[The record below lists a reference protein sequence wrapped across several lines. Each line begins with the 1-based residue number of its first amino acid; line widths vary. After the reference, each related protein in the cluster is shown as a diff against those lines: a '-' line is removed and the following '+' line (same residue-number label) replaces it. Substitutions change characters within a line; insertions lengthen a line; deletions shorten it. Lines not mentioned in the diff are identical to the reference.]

1 MKKVTGCLLAALC
14 AGCALLSCAEQKM
27 CMPAEASEMTFRDAP
42 ADYLIASN
50 FRNIHMVQLE
60 MKDECVVSDVKRII
74 DTDGKVFVLTSDNEI
89 FCFDRSTGKYLSTI
103 GSVGEGPGEY
113 VDATDIFYDERE
125 KRICVLDCTKNAIHA
140 YTLDGKYNGDRT
152 PGQGGDAIAA
162 LSWAICAER
171 SADGSLM
178 IASQMTGG
186 YPSND
191 YAYTVV
197 RPDGTL
203 SSMDAFA
210 PVKVEDYAMPFA
222 TRSIAVCEDG
232 LRFFKFLNDTIFTLK
247 DGEAV
252 PYCRLNTGRSM
263 PPKDVVAKMG
273 SYKETNLY
281 NLYKSSGYAMTF
293 REMYE
298 CGNLIAIV
306 PELYMMTGGYFW
318 IDKERQEGIHIL
330 ATGDFGDECFRFLQ
344 GQSIIRLV
352 GSNGKE
358 LISAFS
364 GATSIR
370 AVQKQLSDGKTLKLY
385 DKRMKTFFEK
395 ADPEGNPC
403 LVFYEN

>member
-1 MKKVTGCLLAALC
+1 MCRMRPSLVRRA
-14 AGCALLSCAEQKM
+14 KM

-125 KRICVLDCTKNAIHA
+125 KRICVLDRSKNAIHA
-140 YTLDGKYNGDRT
+140 YTIDGKYNGDRT
-152 PGQGGDAIAA
+152 PGKGGDAIAA

-197 RPDGTL
+197 RPDGTK
-203 SSMDAFA
+203 SRMDAFA

-222 TRSIAVCEDG
+222 VRSITVCEDG
-232 LRFFKFLNDTIFTLK
+232 LRF
-247 DGEAV
+247 
-252 PYCRLNTGRSM
+252 
-263 PPKDVVAKMG
+263 
-273 SYKETNLY
+273 
-281 NLYKSSGYAMTF
+281 SSSSTT
-293 REMYE
+293 
-298 CGNLIAIV
+298 
-306 PELYMMTGGYFW
+306 P
-318 IDKERQEGIHIL
+318 
-330 ATGDFGDECFRFLQ
+330 
-344 GQSIIRLV
+344 
-352 GSNGKE
+352 
-358 LISAFS
+358 FS
-364 GATSIR
+364 R
-370 AVQKQLSDGKTLKLY
+370 
-385 DKRMKTFFEK
+385 
-395 ADPEGNPC
+395 
-403 LVFYEN
+403 

>member
-89 FCFDRSTGKYLSTI
+89 FCFDRSTGKYLCTI

-125 KRICVLDCTKNAIHA
+125 KRICVLDRSKNAIHA

-191 YAYTVV
+191 HAYTVV

-203 SSMDAFA
+203 SRMDAFA
-210 PVKVEDYAMPFA
+210 PVKVEDYSMPFA
-222 TRSIAVCEDG
+222 VRSIAVCEDG
-232 LRFFKFLNDTIFTLK
+232 LRFFKFPQRHHFH
-247 DGEAV
+247 V
-252 PYCRLNTGRSM
+252 
-263 PPKDVVAKMG
+263 
-273 SYKETNLY
+273 
-281 NLYKSSGYAMTF
+281 
-293 REMYE
+293 
-298 CGNLIAIV
+298 
-306 PELYMMTGGYFW
+306 
-318 IDKERQEGIHIL
+318 ER
-330 ATGDFGDECFRFLQ
+330 R
-344 GQSIIRLV
+344 
-352 GSNGKE
+352 
-358 LISAFS
+358 
-364 GATSIR
+364 
-370 AVQKQLSDGKTLKLY
+370 
-385 DKRMKTFFEK
+385 
-395 ADPEGNPC
+395 
-403 LVFYEN
+403 

>member
-1 MKKVTGCLLAALC
+1 
-14 AGCALLSCAEQKM
+14 
-27 CMPAEASEMTFRDAP
+27 MTFRDAP

-125 KRICVLDCTKNAIHA
+125 RRICVLDRSKNAIHA

-162 LSWAICAER
+162 LSWAIYAER

-330 ATGDFGDECFRFLQ
+330 ATGDFDDECFRFLQ

-364 GATSIR
+364 GATSIG